1 MKVVFLVENSAGEIT
16 LLALSGREAWALK
29 ELVDAGASGCT
40 PVTHPGPR
48 WSGYVHRLRHQRG
61 LAIETVHEAHKGPFP
76 GTHGRY
82 VLLSKVDV
90 LAAES
95 DAA

>member
-1 MKVVFLVENSAGEIT
+1 MKAVFLVENSAGET
-16 LLALSGREAWALK
+16 GLLELSGREAWALK

-48 WSGYVHRLRHQRG
+48 WSGYVHRLRHRRG

-76 GTHGRY
+76 GTHARY
-82 VLLSKVDV
+82 LLRSKVSV

-95 DAA
+95 EAA